1 MRGVGSLRGNG
12 EGVAVVAGRIWL
24 SRVPIAIS
32 VGQKKLGHFIIY
44 FPGLVNWSVGEN
56 KELNFLVAAAAA
68 VVGVVVAVAVAAVV
82 DACLYVV

>member
-1 MRGVGSLRGNG
+1 MTVDKVYCAGSCASGWIDLAEPSAHRNLGGPERLR
-12 EGVAVVAGRIWL
+12 I
-24 SRVPIAIS
+24 
-32 VGQKKLGHFIIY
+32 FIIY

-82 DACLYVV
+82 DACLFM

>member
-1 MRGVGSLRGNG
+1 MTLDKVYCAGSYASGWIALAEPSAHRNLGG
-12 EGVAVVAGRIWL
+12 PERRRI
-24 SRVPIAIS
+24 
-32 VGQKKLGHFIIY
+32 FIIY